1 MIQRIQSIY
10 ILIVAALFGSLFFIP
25 ISKLVIEN
33 EIVTLNLQ
41 QLSIQSATQ
50 SETIQTLFPTLTLAI
65 LIIILAFVTLFLY
78 KNRGLQMRLISY
90 NTILISAIFILFA
103 YYIYKI
109 TIDYSSNFS
118 FSIGFIIPIIA
129 IIFNIL
135 AYRRI
140 KRDDELVKSID
151 RIR

>member
-65 LIIILAFVTLFLY
+65 LIIILAINY
-78 KNRGLQMRLISY
+78 
-90 NTILISAIFILFA
+90 
-103 YYIYKI
+103 
-109 TIDYSSNFS
+109 
-118 FSIGFIIPIIA
+118 
-129 IIFNIL
+129 
-135 AYRRI
+135 
-140 KRDDELVKSID
+140 
-151 RIR
+151 

>member
-10 ILIVAALFGSLFFIP
+10 LLIVASLFGSLFFIP
-25 ISKLVIEN
+25 ISKVIVNKEIITLDIQKLTVQSSTQN
-33 EIVTLNLQ
+33 EL
-41 QLSIQSATQ
+41 IQK
-50 SETIQTLFPTLTLAI
+50 LFPTTIIAT
-65 LIIILAFVTLFLY
+65 LIIAIALITIFLY
-78 KNRGLQMRLISY
+78 KNRTLQMRLINY
-90 NTILISAIFILFA
+90 NTIVIVAIVAIFT

-109 TIDYSSNFS
+109 TIDYNISFS
-118 FSIGFIIPIIA
+118 FSIGFIIPLIA

-140 KRDDELVKSID
+140 KKDEELVKSID

>member
-129 IIFNIL
+129 IIFNTL